1 MFVLF
6 VLFQC
11 SHLFPLRPG
20 LTERFELFVNC
31 REVCNSYTELN
42 NPVVQR
48 KRFEQQLSDKAAG
61 DDEAQAVDEVF
72 CEALEYALPP
82 TAGWGIGI
90 DRMAMLLSDAQ
101 NIKEVL
107 LFPAMRPAQD
117 SALAKAAEASK

>member
-1 MFVLF
+1 M
-6 VLFQC
+6 
-11 SHLFPLRPG
+11 
-20 LTERFELFVNC
+20 TERFEVFVNC
-31 REVCNSYTELN
+31 REICNSYTELN
-42 NPVVQR
+42 NPVIQR
-48 KRFEQQLSDKAAG
+48 KRFEQQLNDKAAG

-90 DRMAMLLSDAQ
+90 DRMAMLFSDSQ

-117 SALAKAAEASK
+117 SALAAKTAEAAAPK